1 MILQDEHR
9 ATPDSLSPKEE
20 AAPLPPNA
28 PDPSAELA
36 TAKLTIGTLKSKVLE
51 VTSSRDSLLESLGS
65 VQSTMASLQA
75 RVSDLE
81 DENAELQSFKKGA
94 EDKLFAADGHEATIS
109 NLRSSLE
116 ESRRV
121 LMRLQNDKDVRTPS
135 SNASNGMLAPSS
147 TDATSKRDKRM
158 SLGVGAPNRGERSHR
173 RVSSIS
179 DSASPM
185 CDDASSLPAPPPPT
199 VTKGGLRELRLSQ
212 APPPPPSTASNSMG
226 MTSMFSS
233 WGAGATT
240 TTDAANRL
248 SVAGTERSQVDLTEE
263 LEDDIPPEE
272 ARRQAMERLQGNKS
286 PAPSTTTTTTTTT
299 TSNPAAALVDP
310 EEFAAVQL
318 ELQSVRSELKAAKLA
333 REASEVACRAL
344 REFIAIPQAERER
357 ELEGMRL
364 PPLPSDMADED
375 DQEAP
380 QEPAGEKTTGLGS
393 WFKRKASNP
402 SPHGSTNPPSTSTA
416 APPASNV
423 SNAGSTS
430 TPLTTDDHPSTGLPA
445 PAPPLVHSASFIS
458 SWTRGVSQS
467 DATTPSVAHPA
478 PNTST
483 ADSPP
488 PVPPKSRF
496 SFFTL
501 KKGGG
506 ETGSIS
512 EEVKSEPSTPAGMI
526 AEEEPQDAGHGG
538 EEADEVVLGESAAET
553 VPMSVKETKEEKD
566 GSEGETILEVSD
578 SPVGLE
584 VQEGE
589 QTPRLV

>member
-20 AAPLPPNA
+20 AAPLSPNA

-36 TAKLTIGTLKSKVLE
+36 TAILTIETLKSKVLE

-94 EDKLFAADGHEATIS
+94 EDKLSAADGHEATIS

-179 DSASPM
+179 DSAPPM

-212 APPPPPSTASNSMG
+212 APPPPPSTASNSTG
-226 MTSMFSS
+226 ITSMFSS
-233 WGAGATT
+233 WGAGATTTT

-286 PAPSTTTTTTTTT
+286 PAPSTTTTTTT
-299 TSNPAAALVDP
+299 SNHAAAVVDP

-402 SPHGSTNPPSTSTA
+402 SPHGSMIPPSTLTA
-416 APPASNV
+416 GPSASNV

-430 TPLTTDDHPSTGLPA
+430 TPLTTDDHPSTGSPA

-467 DATTPSVAHPA
+467 DTTTPSVAHPA

-506 ETGSIS
+506 ETGSMS
-512 EEVKSEPSTPAGMI
+512 EDVKSGPSTPAGTI
-526 AEEEPQDAGHGG
+526 AEEEPQDVGHGG

-553 VPMSVKETKEEKD
+553 VPKPVEETKEEKN